1 MITKENIMKIALHTH
16 ETAPA
21 ESQPLLEKSVK
32 NFGMIPNLHAVMAEA
47 PALLEAYQTTH
58 EIFQKTSFD
67 ADELTVVWQTVNV
80 EHECHYCVPAH
91 TAIANSMKVDSAVTE
106 ALRNRTPLP
115 NAKLQVLHLTTLALV
130 RNRGTLSEA
139 ELADFFGAGYERR
152 QLLEIVLGI
161 SQKLMS
167 NYVNHMAETPV
178 DPPFQKFLW
187 ETENNE
193 VVKELSHG

>member
-1 MITKENIMKIALHTH
+1 MITKENIMKFALHTH

-21 ESQPLLEKSVK
+21 DSQPLLEKSVK

-47 PALLEAYQTTH
+47 PALLEAYQTIH

-91 TAIANSMKVDSAVTE
+91 TAIASSMKVDSAVTE
-106 ALRNRTPLP
+106 ALRNRTRLP
-115 NAKLQVLHLTTLALV
+115 NARLQVLHLTTLALV

-161 SQKLMS
+161 SQKVMS

-178 DPPFQKFLW
+178 DPPFQKFIW
-187 ETENNE
+187 EAESTE
-193 VVKELSHG
+193 VVKALSHG

>member
-1 MITKENIMKIALHTH
+1 MITKEDIMKFELHTQ

-47 PALLEAYQTTH
+47 PALLEAYQASH
-58 EIFQKTSFD
+58 EIFQKSSFD

-91 TAIANSMKVDSAVTE
+91 TAIANSMKVDGAITE

-130 RNRGTLSEA
+130 RNRGTLSET
-139 ELADFFGAGYERR
+139 ERADFFAAGYESQ

-161 SQKLMS
+161 SQKIMS
-167 NYVNHMAETPV
+167 NYVNHLAETPV
-178 DPPFQKFLW
+178 DAPFVKFAW
-187 ETENNE
+187 ENDDNDAE
-193 VVKELSHG
+193 

>member
-1 MITKENIMKIALHTH
+1 MKFALHTH

-47 PALLEAYQTTH
+47 PALLEAYQASH

-115 NAKLQVLHLTTLALV
+115 NARLQVLHLTTLALV
-130 RNRGTLSEA
+130 RNRGKLSEA
-139 ELADFFGAGYERR
+139 ELADFFGEGYERR

-161 SQKLMS
+161 SQKVMS
-167 NYVNHMAETPV
+167 NYVNHLAETPI
-178 DPPFQKFLW
+178 DAPFQKFVW
-187 ETENNE
+187 EAESTE
-193 VVKELSHG
+193 VVKELAHG

>member
-1 MITKENIMKIALHTH
+1 MKFALHTQ

-21 ESQPLLEKSVK
+21 DSQPLLEKSVK

-47 PALLEAYQTTH
+47 PALLEAYQTIH
-58 EIFQKTSFD
+58 EVFKKTSFD

-91 TAIANSMKVDSAVTE
+91 TAIANSMKVDSLVTE

-115 NAKLQVLHLTTLALV
+115 NARLQVLHLTTLALV

-161 SQKLMS
+161 SQKVMS

-178 DPPFQKFLW
+178 DAPFQKFVW
-187 ETENNE
+187 EAESTED
-193 VVKELSHG
+193 VKELSHG

>member
-1 MITKENIMKIALHTH
+1 MKFELHTQ

-32 NFGMIPNLHAVMAEA
+32 SFGMIPNLHAVMAEA
-47 PALLEAYQTTH
+47 PALLEAYQASH
-58 EIFQKTSFD
+58 EIFQKSSFD

-91 TAIANSMKVDSAVTE
+91 TAIANSMKVDSAITE

-115 NAKLQVLHLTTLALV
+115 NAKLQALHLTTLALV

-139 ELADFFGAGYERR
+139 EREKFFAAGYESR

-161 SQKLMS
+161 SQKIMS
-167 NYVNHMAETPV
+167 NYVNHLAETPV
-178 DPPFQKFLW
+178 DAPFVKFAW
-187 ETENNE
+187 ESDDNDAE
-193 VVKELSHG
+193 